1 MSKVIGIDLGT
12 TNSVVAVMEGGEPVV
27 IPNAEGSRL
36 TPSVVGFSKNGERL
50 VGQLAKRQAVSN
62 PDRTVVSIK
71 RHMGSDYKVTID
83 GKSYTPQEISA
94 MILQKLKVDAE
105 AYLGEKVTEAVI
117 TCPAYFT
124 DSQRQATKD
133 AGAIAGLKVLRII
146 NEPTASAL
154 AYGLDKIK
162 DGKEHRFLVYDLGGG
177 TFDVSILDLAD
188 GVFEVEASSGN
199 GHLGGD
205 DFDARVMD
213 WIADTFKNQ
222 NGFELKRDPMTNQR
236 LKEAAEKA
244 KIELSSVMSTDINL
258 PFITIDSN
266 GQPVHFDAT
275 LTRAVFDQITEDL
288 VQATVEPMERAMKD
302 ANLTID
308 DIDKILLVGGSSR
321 IPAVQTLIR
330 NKFHKEPSKGV
341 NPDESVAVGAAIQAG
356 VLKGEVKDVL
366 LLDVTPLSLG
376 IETLGGVFTTMIKR
390 NTTIPTSKTQV
401 FSTAVDNQP
410 SVDIHVL
417 QGERPMAAD
426 NKTLGRFELSDIP
439 PAPRGVPQIQVTFDI
454 DANGIVHVSAKDLG
468 TGKEQ
473 KIDITSSSGL
483 SDEEIKRMQDDAK
496 AHEAEDEKRKEAITA
511 KNNAEALI
519 YQAEKTVKE
528 LGDKADQGKVKEV
541 NDAIAKLKETLKGN
555 DTEKIKADAEAL
567 TKPLHELTEKL
578 YQQAQQAQQAQQQA
592 QNAGAQQGP
601 QAGAKKDK
609 DNVVDADYKVV
620 NDDDKK

>member
-36 TPSVVGFSKNGERL
+36 TPSVVGFSKTGEIL

-62 PDRTVVSIK
+62 PNRTVVSIK
-71 RHMGSDYKVTID
+71 RHMGSDYKVNID

-94 MILQKLKVDAE
+94 MILQKLKTDAE

-133 AGAIAGLKVLRII
+133 AGRIAGLNVLRII

-154 AYGLDKIK
+154 AYGLDKL
-162 DGKEHRFLVYDLGGG
+162 GEGEHRVLVYDLGGG
-177 TFDVSILDLAD
+177 TFDVSILNLAD
-188 GVFEVEASSGN
+188 GVFEVEASNGN

-213 WIADTFKNQ
+213 WIADTFKKQ

-244 KIELSSVMSTDINL
+244 KIELSGVLNTEINL
-258 PFITIDSN
+258 PFITMDSN
-266 GQPVHFDAT
+266 GAPVHFDAT
-275 LTRAVFDQITEDL
+275 LSRAEFDRITADL
-288 VQATVEPMERAMKD
+288 VQATIDPIDIAMRD
-302 ANLTID
+302 AGVTNN
-308 DIDKILLVGGSSR
+308 DIEKILLVGGSSR
-321 IPAVQTLIR
+321 IPAVQNLIK
-330 NKFHKEPSKGV
+330 NKFGKEPNKGI

-390 NTTIPTSKTQV
+390 NTTIPTSKSQI
-401 FSTAVDNQP
+401 FSTAADNQP

-473 KIDITSSSGL
+473 KIDIKSSSGL

-496 AHEAEDEKRKEAITA
+496 AHEEEDKKRKEAIMA

-519 YQAEKTVKE
+519 YQAEKTIKD
-528 LGDKADQGKVKEV
+528 LADKADPAKVKEV
-541 NDAIAKLKETLKGN
+541 NDAVAKLKETMKSD
-555 DTEKIKADAEAL
+555 DTEKIKADADAL

-578 YQQAQQAQQAQQQA
+578 YQQAQQSQQAQAQQQGQA
-592 QNAGAQQGP
+592 QSQQNAKNG
-601 QAGAKKDK
+601 KD
-609 DNVVDADYKVV
+609 DVVDADYKVV
-620 NDDDKK
+620 DDDKK

>member
-36 TPSVVGFSKNGERL
+36 TPSVVGFSKTGEIL

-62 PDRTVVSIK
+62 PNRTVVSIK
-71 RHMGSDYKVTID
+71 RHMGSDYKVNID

-94 MILQKLKVDAE
+94 MILQKLKTDVE

-133 AGAIAGLKVLRII
+133 AGRIAGLNVLRII

-154 AYGLDKIK
+154 AYGLDKL
-162 DGKEHRFLVYDLGGG
+162 GEGEHRVLVYDLGGG
-177 TFDVSILDLAD
+177 TFDVSILNLAD
-188 GVFEVEASSGN
+188 GVFEVEASNGN

-213 WIADTFKNQ
+213 WIADTFKKQ

-244 KIELSSVMSTDINL
+244 KIELSGVLNTEINL
-258 PFITIDSN
+258 PFITMDSN
-266 GQPVHFDAT
+266 GAPVHFDAT
-275 LTRAVFDQITEDL
+275 LSRAEFDRITADL
-288 VQATVEPMERAMKD
+288 VQATIDPIDIAMRD
-302 ANLTID
+302 AGVTNN
-308 DIDKILLVGGSSR
+308 DIEKILLVGGSSR
-321 IPAVQTLIR
+321 IPAVQNLIK
-330 NKFHKEPSKGV
+330 NKFGKEPNKGI

-390 NTTIPTSKTQV
+390 NTTIPTSKSQI
-401 FSTAVDNQP
+401 FSTAADNQP

-473 KIDITSSSGL
+473 KIDIKSSSGL

-496 AHEAEDEKRKEAITA
+496 AHEEEDKKRKEAIMA

-519 YQAEKTVKE
+519 YQAEKTIKD
-528 LGDKADQGKVKEV
+528 LGDKADPAKVKEV
-541 NDAIAKLKETLKGN
+541 NDAVAKLKETMKSD
-555 DTEKIKADAEAL
+555 DTEKIKADADAL

-578 YQQAQQAQQAQQQA
+578 YQQAQQQGQAQSQ
-592 QNAGAQQGP
+592 QNAKNG
-601 QAGAKKDK
+601 KD
-609 DNVVDADYKVV
+609 DVVDADYKVV
-620 NDDDKK
+620 DDDKK

>member
-36 TPSVVGFSKNGERL
+36 TPSVVGFSKTGERL

-62 PDRTVVSIK
+62 PDRTIVSIK

-94 MILQKLKVDAE
+94 MILQKLKADAE
-105 AYLGEKVTEAVI
+105 AYLGETVSEAVI

-133 AGAIAGLKVLRII
+133 AGKIAGLNVLRII
-146 NEPTASAL
+146 NEPTASSL
-154 AYGLDKIK
+154 AYGLDKIN
-162 DGKEHRFLVYDLGGG
+162 DGKEHTFLVYDLGGG

-188 GVFEVEASSGN
+188 GVFEVKASNGN

-213 WIADTFKNQ
+213 WIADTFKKQ
-222 NGFELKRDPMTNQR
+222 NGFELRRDPMTNQR
-236 LKEAAEKA
+236 LKEAGEKA
-244 KIELSSVMSTDINL
+244 KIELSGVMSTEINL
-258 PFITIDSN
+258 PFLTVDSN

-275 LTRAVFDQITEDL
+275 LTRAEFDRITEDL
-288 VQATVEPMERAMKD
+288 VQATVAPIDIAMKD
-302 ANLTID
+302 AGVTAA
-308 DIDKILLVGGSSR
+308 DIEKILLVGGSSR
-321 IPAVQTLIR
+321 IPAVQTLIK
-330 NKFHKEPSKGV
+330 NKFGKEPNKGI

-390 NTTIPTSKTQV
+390 NTTIPTQKTQI
-401 FSTAVDNQP
+401 FSTAADNQP

-483 SDEEIKRMQDDAK
+483 SDEEIERMQQDAK
-496 AHEAEDEKRKEAITA
+496 AHEEEDKKRKDAVTA
-511 KNNAEALI
+511 RNNAEALI
-519 YQAEKTVKE
+519 YQAEKTIKE
-528 LGDKADQGKVKEV
+528 LGDKADAAKVKEV
-541 NDAIAKLKETLKGN
+541 HDAIAKLKETLKG
-555 DTEKIKADAEAL
+555 DDAEKIKADAEAL

-578 YQQAQQAQQAQQQA
+578 YQQAQQAQQAAQGAQA
-592 QNAGAQQGP
+592 QQQQGP
-601 QAGAKKDK
+601 QAGAQGSKD
-609 DNVVDADYKVV
+609 DVVDADYKVV
-620 NDDDKK
+620 DDDKK